1 LKSRDDLAFK
11 SSLRVPFET
20 SRATSFSLSLSLFF
34 TKKLIKNACDYARAI
49 SLSPNAFDPLVDV
62 LSLIFSLSLSLFARI
77 RVIARD
83 EFFVKCPFVLQRKR
97 FVKSIV

>member
-1 LKSRDDLAFK
+1 M
-11 SSLRVPFET
+11 
-20 SRATSFSLSLSLFF
+20 RARSLSRQMR
-34 TKKLIKNACDYARAI
+34 LIRWLI
-49 SLSPNAFDPLVDV
+49 SYFL
-62 LSLIFSLSLSLFARI
+62 SLSLSLFARI